1 MKYLFP
7 IVLFFI
13 VLLFVTLNYS
23 NFSGDELSI
32 IKSSW
37 TVEKIELN
45 KEDVTNQYKDLT
57 FTLLDDQKLLN
68 PNAKDF
74 KSPYPSQYNK
84 WKYLKKDN
92 FEGLLVIEDTMEN
105 IFSGTY
111 EIESLQSGK
120 EKRVLIYN
128 DSIKLYLTHK
138 MLSLENPTVPLD
150 FDLNN

>member
-1 MKYLFP
+1 
-7 IVLFFI
+7 
-13 VLLFVTLNYS
+13 
-23 NFSGDELSI
+23 
-32 IKSSW
+32 
-37 TVEKIELN
+37 
-45 KEDVTNQYKDLT
+45 
-57 FTLLDDQKLLN
+57 
-68 PNAKDF
+68 
-74 KSPYPSQYNK
+74 
-84 WKYLKKDN
+84 
-92 FEGLLVIEDTMEN
+92 MEN